1 MLRCQSSLLNNSK
14 PNALI
19 DSFLKWLYVLV
30 SVKCYYLDTG
40 IALYVIQTDMNYNE
54 LLHPLKLAC
63 PSYNLSLLS
72 DDLQRYG
79 VLARNHCSP

>member
-1 MLRCQSSLLNNSK
+1 
-14 PNALI
+14 
-19 DSFLKWLYVLV
+19 
-30 SVKCYYLDTG
+30 
-40 IALYVIQTDMNYNE
+40 MNYNE

-79 VLARNHCSP
+79 VLAMNHC

>member
-1 MLRCQSSLLNNSK
+1 MNNLLCSWTNEPAN
-14 PNALI
+14 
-19 DSFLKWLYVLV
+19 
-30 SVKCYYLDTG
+30 G
-40 IALYVIQTDMNYNE
+40 IQTDMNYNE

-79 VLARNHCSP
+79 VLARNHC